1 MFCPFC
7 RDCLAQGLEGR
18 YDYLDGIMIA
28 QSCLHIRQAFTS
40 WRIHIPVDYNYYLP
54 FPHGAQNRATYK
66 YLTGELEKFVK
77 SIEDW
82 TGKTLTDED
91 LDRGIEIMDT
101 NRRLMATED
110 AHGGLAAFM
119 EKRAPVWKDR

>member
-1 MFCPFC
+1 LTTPK
-7 RDCLAQGLEGR
+7 LYVTILYAALETADKKVT
-18 YDYLDGIMIA
+18 Y
-28 QSCLHIRQAFTS
+28 SH
-40 WRIHIPVDYNYYLP
+40 RIP

-110 AHGGLAAFM
+110 AHEGLAAFM